1 MLKAKREV
9 GRLHEGVLTLYAE
22 TDARKERGIDWSTT
36 AGLRELYELP
46 FRSVQFRAKD
56 ADILGDDA
64 SRISRK
70 VACRVSPDVD
80 TEKLA
85 HIDGRLYEV
94 TRTDADAHWHYL
106 FLSELACDGM
116 ATLVATTTTYSR
128 GEPTSTETTTPI
140 YARIGSAGETDS
152 DKGGFDSI
160 WPTLALTIRACDY
173 DRETVVRFA
182 GKEYRIRKV
191 VGDGEW
197 LKLTCE
203 GGVPYG
209 QR

>member
-22 TDARKERGIDWSTT
+22 TDARRDRGIDWSTT

-46 FRSVQFRAKD
+46 FRSMQLRAKD

-70 VACRVSPDVD
+70 VACRVSPYVD

-85 HIDGRLYEV
+85 RIEGKLYEV
-94 TRTDADAHWHYL
+94 TRTDADARWHYL
-106 FLSELACDGM
+106 FLSELACDGV
-116 ATLVATTTTYSR
+116 ASLVATTTTYVK
-128 GEPTSTETTTPI
+128 GEPRSVETTTAV
-140 YARIGSAGETDS
+140 YAKTASAGETDT
-152 DKGGFDSI
+152 DNGGFKSI
-160 WPTLALTIRACDY
+160 WPTLVLTIRACDY
-173 DRETVVRFA
+173 DRETIVRFD

-191 VGDGEW
+191 TGDGEW

>member
-9 GRLHEGVLTLYAE
+9 GRLHEGVLTLYKE
-22 TDARKERGIDWSTT
+22 TDARMERGIDWSTT

-46 FRSVQFRAKD
+46 FRSMQLRAKD

-70 VACRVSPDVD
+70 VACRVSPYVD
-80 TEKLA
+80 TEKLVR
-85 HIDGRLYEV
+85 IEGTLYEV
-94 TRTDADAHWHYL
+94 TRTDADARWHYL
-106 FLSELACDGM
+106 FLSELACDGV
-116 ATLVATTTTYSR
+116 ATLVATTTTYER
-128 GEPTSTETTTPI
+128 GEPKSAETATPV
-140 YARIGSAGETDS
+140 YAKTASAGETDT
-152 DKGGFDSI
+152 DKGGFKSI

-173 DRETVVRFA
+173 DRETIVRFD

-191 VGDGEW
+191 TGDGEW

>member
-1 MLKAKREV
+1 MLKVRREI
-9 GRLHEGVLTLYAE
+9 GHLTDGVLTLYAE
-22 TDARKERGIDWSTT
+22 TDARRERGIDWSTT
-36 AGLRELYELP
+36 FGLRELYELP
-46 FRSVQFRAKD
+46 FRSMQLRAKD

-64 SRISRK
+64 SRITRK

-94 TRTDADAHWHYL
+94 TRTDADARWHYL
-106 FLSELACDGM
+106 FLSELACDGVAM
-116 ATLVATTTTYSR
+116 LVATTTTYER
-128 GEPTSTETTTPI
+128 GEPRSTETATPV
-140 YARIGSAGETDS
+140 YAKTASAGETDT
-152 DKGGFDSI
+152 DKGGFKSI

-173 DRETVVRFA
+173 DRETIVRFV

-191 VGDGEW
+191 TGDGEW